1 MAYIA
6 AIHKPGGGNGGIH
19 DPFEGVGDRPNSGM
33 SEIHSL
39 GSASARGSSK
49 LKKGSRK
56 VKQPFTEADAKGVD
70 GTQRLVET
78 LAALEKSL
86 GKLRT
91 ETAKLRAETNDGL
104 SGIGKK
110 VERLESITGEL
121 PAYKSMSS
129 GSGREMYG
137 GSGGGGAGF
146 GMAQMMRRSNT
157 EGSGNSSGAM
167 LGAGAMSFNSAMD
180 DPPSFEKYEPPPQ
193 RHPQNREGVV
203 IKGGRNTKKCRV
215 LWTQSDRFMCWGT
228 IPILTEGSLKYGME
242 VTTLLL
248 VLVSV
253 ILIIVQSY
261 PEHDPFCTP
270 VVTAVTIPGVVD
282 DSAVSDSGGSSAA
295 AAAAAAAVGNTTSYL
310 TTYVCDTSTKN
321 YEVKGYWEIFYL
333 QMFLV
338 IWFTLEYI
346 LRFVAVR
353 PAWNIRRPY
362 TRHQFWSAKLMHV
375 LNPMTIVDLL
385 SITPF
390 YVERMVEASGGDLK
404 GAGTILTVLRVIR
417 IMRVFKLTRHNQTL
431 TDFMAAMKII
441 ANDILVISVVLATIM
456 VLVATAIFYA
466 EKGANHPK
474 NFENDIWFDTIPDC
488 LYWTVITFTSV
499 GYGDI
504 VPVTKIGR
512 GVAGASALMSV
523 LLVNFPMAIII
534 MSFDEVYKIRKGREE
549 RAALVVER
557 LFKWSDR
564 HRKKHAVINNNKVGP
579 GGEALGAGGGG
590 VGGSGGGGAG
600 GGGDNGKRGGGKKEK
615 RPSLGK
621 IFSGTSNFSQ
631 AQIRRQKQRDIAKNK
646 KNRRVAK
653 GKLLDLILHPHHIHK
668 SVGNGVF
675 NGRDHFLASKYSTKW
690 VKVTEAGRA
699 KREDDALSAIERKK
713 TAAGIIVVQPRDQF
727 KKPNKSKSLAAAS
740 QAAQSVKPNRS
751 QSFAKIEAEDYSVI

>member
-6 AIHKPGGGNGGIH
+6 AIHASASNANGGVH
-19 DPFEGVGDRPNSGM
+19 DPFEGVGDRPHSGM
-33 SEIHSL
+33 SAMSEHPYEHREHTR
-39 GSASARGSSK
+39 RGS
-49 LKKGSRK
+49 KKQAK
-56 VKQPFTEADAKGVD
+56 HFTEADAKGAHSSE
-70 GTQRLVET
+70 RLVET

-86 GKLRT
+86 GKLRS

-104 SGIGKK
+104 TGIGKK

-121 PAYKSMSS
+121 PAYKSASS
-129 GSGREMYG
+129 GSGREMYSGSGG
-137 GSGGGGAGF
+137 GSGGF
-146 GMAQMMRRSNT
+146 SMAQLMRRSNT
-157 EGSGNSSGAM
+157 QGSSQSGGQSGGAHAAM
-167 LGAGAMSFNSAMD
+167 NTMNVNGAMSFNSMVD
-180 DPPSFEKYEPPPQ
+180 EPPSFEKYEPPPQ
-193 RHPQNREGVV
+193 KHPQNRDGVV
-203 IKGGRNTKKCRV
+203 IKGGKKGLKCRV
-215 LWTQSDRFMCWGT
+215 LWTLSDRYMCWGC
-228 IPILTEGSLKYGME
+228 IPIWNEGRVKYALE
-242 VTTLLL
+242 VITLLL

-270 VVTAVTIPGVVD
+270 QVTEETDAATGNVTLK
-282 DSAVSDSGGSSAA
+282 
-295 AAAAAAAVGNTTSYL
+295 TSYL
-310 TTYVCDTSTKN
+310 CDTATKN
-321 YEVKGYWEIFYL
+321 FGVKGYWEIFYL

-338 IWFTLEYI
+338 VWFTVEYI
-346 LRFVAVR
+346 LRFVSVR
-353 PAWNIRRPY
+353 PSWNIRRPY
-362 TRHQFWSAKLMHV
+362 TMQQFWSAKLVHV
-375 LNPMTIVDLL
+375 LMPLTIVDLL

-441 ANDILVISVVLATIM
+441 ANDILVISVVLVTIM
-456 VLVATAIFYA
+456 VLVSTAIFYA

-474 NFENDIWFDTIPDC
+474 NFEDDVWFDTIPDC

-564 HRKKHAVINNNKVGP
+564 HRKKHAVMNTNKVAP
-579 GGEALGAGGGG
+579 AGGGG
-590 VGGSGGGGAG
+590 NKKDKKDRRASI
-600 GGGDNGKRGGGKKEK
+600 GKM
-615 RPSLGK
+615 
-621 IFSGTSNFSQ
+621 FSGKGQFTQ
-631 AQIRRQKQRDIAKNK
+631 GQIRKQKQKDIAMGK

-653 GKLLDLILHPHHIHK
+653 GKLLDLILHPHHLHTHI
-668 SVGNGVF
+668 GNGVF
-675 NGRDHFLASKYSTKW
+675 SGRDHFLASKYSTKW
-690 VKVTEAGRA
+690 CKVTATGRA
-699 KREDDALSAIERKK
+699 KREEEAIKSIERKK
-713 TAAGIIVVQPRDQF
+713 TEAGIIEVKPREQF
-727 KKPNKSKSLAAAS
+727 KKPSRAKSLAAAT
-740 QAAQSVKPNRS
+740 QAAQKPSRS